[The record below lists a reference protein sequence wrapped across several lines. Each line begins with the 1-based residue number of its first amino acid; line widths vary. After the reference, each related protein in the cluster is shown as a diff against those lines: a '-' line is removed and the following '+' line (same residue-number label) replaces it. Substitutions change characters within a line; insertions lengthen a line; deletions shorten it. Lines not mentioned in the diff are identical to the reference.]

1 MAMPSAGDLVLY
13 GTDAAAGNISFV
25 PEQGAHAGPTEHEL
39 HTFLLH
45 PPDAPLPAAPLTH
58 PVQLYSYFM
67 VYADG
72 ASA

>member
-1 MAMPSAGDLVLY
+1 MAARSIFVTWPMEAEVCAILERVGTVHPS
-13 GTDAAAGNISFV
+13 
-25 PEQGAHAGPTEHEL
+25 PTEHEL

-58 PVQLYSYFM
+58 PVQLYPYFM
-67 VYADG
+67 AYADG